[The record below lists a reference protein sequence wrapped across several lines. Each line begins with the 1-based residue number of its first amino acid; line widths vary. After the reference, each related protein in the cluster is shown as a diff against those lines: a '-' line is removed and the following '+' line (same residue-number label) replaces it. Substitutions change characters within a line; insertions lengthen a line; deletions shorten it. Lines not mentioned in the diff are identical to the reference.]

1 MTTPKKDFD
10 QASPGLVTR
19 AERDQRIAARP
30 RPKAELHLT
39 PNNGYQFAKVRQQLD
54 DRSER
59 RIKYI
64 DEQLEEARNKF
75 RKDRAH
81 SVLRGRAKQDFDRG
95 R

>member
-1 MTTPKKDFD
+1 VTTPKKDFD

-39 PNNGYQFAKVRQQLD
+39 PTGYQFAHVRQQLD
-54 DRSER
+54 DRNER

-64 DEQLEEARNKF
+64 DERLNEAREKLE
-75 RKDRAH
+75 KDRSH
-81 SVLRGRAKQDFDRG
+81 SLLRGRAKQDFDRG

>member
-39 PNNGYQFAKVRQQLD
+39 PTGYQFAKVRLLYN
-54 DRSER
+54 DRNER
-59 RIKYI
+59 RIDYI
-64 DEQLEEARNKF
+64 EERLNKAREKLEKG
-75 RKDRAH
+75 H
-81 SVLRGRAKQDFDRG
+81 SHSLLRGRAKQDFDRG

>member
-1 MTTPKKDFD
+1 MTSPKKDFD
-10 QASPGLVTR
+10 QSSPGLVTR
-19 AERDQRIAARP
+19 AERDHRIAARP

-39 PNNGYQFAKVRQQLD
+39 PTGYQFAKVRQQLN

-64 DEQLEEARNKF
+64 DERLKEAREKLE
-75 RKDRAH
+75 KDRSN
-81 SVLRGRAKQDFDRG
+81 SVLRGRAKQAFDRG

>member
-1 MTTPKKDFD
+1 MTTSKKDFD
-10 QASPGLVTR
+10 QSSPGLVTR
-19 AERDQRIAARP
+19 RERDQRIAARP

-39 PNNGYQFAKVRQQLD
+39 PTGYQFAQVRQQLD

-64 DEQLEEARNKF
+64 DDRLKDAREKLE
-75 RKDRAH
+75 KDRAH

>member
-1 MTTPKKDFD
+1 VTTPKKDFD

-39 PNNGYQFAKVRQQLD
+39 PTGYEFAKVRQQVD

-64 DEQLEEARNKF
+64 DERLQEAREKLE
-75 RKDRAH
+75 KDRAH
-81 SVLRGRAKQDFDRG
+81 SVLRGRARQAFDRE

>member
-1 MTTPKKDFD
+1 MTTTKKDFD

-19 AERDQRIAARP
+19 VERDQRIAARP

-39 PNNGYQFAKVRQQLD
+39 PTGYQFAQVRQQLD
-54 DRSER
+54 ERSER

-64 DEQLEEARNKF
+64 DERLNEAREKLE
-75 RKDRAH
+75 KDLAH
-81 SVLRGRAKQDFDRG
+81 SLLRGRAKQDFDRG